1 MSVFKKLLLR
11 FLFIFTVTI
20 DGKATSSKKGKT
32 LPLPKK
38 GKEAPEEISSDETSE
53 DEESDPTYEESTEA
67 DDSQSDGRSD
77 VETDQSEDEVDA
89 EVKPLNPSEAMKKTK
104 AKLVKKPKED
114 KKKTSKRKASK
125 RKGEKEVRPSKKQK
139 VENDVQA
146 EEKKDEKS
154 FTAEPADPNASAVD
168 DSSKPSKTTKKEM
181 AQFSDKNVDYD
192 LFHNSATNVIPRRI
206 KISNNLVVTC
216 RMVEQFESKNITN
229 DYPAI
234 TFQRKTAGE
243 KCFEFILP
251 LNLSPKIVEAVNLI
265 IKDNSRFFTSA

>member
-1 MSVFKKLLLR
+1 M
-11 FLFIFTVTI
+11 TV
-20 DGKATSSKKGKT
+20 DGKKTSSKKGKA

-38 GKEAPEEISSDETSE
+38 GKEATEEEVSSDEASE
-53 DEESDPTYEESTEA
+53 DEADPTYEESSEA
-67 DDSQSDGRSD
+67 DDSQSDGGSD

-89 EVKPLNPSEAMKKTK
+89 EDQLTASEAMKKSK
-104 AKLVKKPKED
+104 AKLVKKPKET
-114 KKKTSKRKASK
+114 KKTPSKKKASK
-125 RKGEKEVRPSKKQK
+125 RKAENETKPSKKQK
-139 VENDVQA
+139 TEV
-146 EEKKDEKS
+146 EEKKDEKT
-154 FTAEPADPNASAVD
+154 FDPVQADAATSVAD
-168 DSSKPSKTTKKEM
+168 DSSSKAGKPTKKEM

-206 KISNNLVVTC
+206 KISNNLIVTC

-251 LNLSPKIVEAVNLI
+251 LNLSPKIVDAVNLI
-265 IKDNSRFFTSA
+265 IKDNARFFTNSQNP